1 MASMTAVGRWIVGC
15 NLEIGKV
22 AQNSEDCRRLQA
34 AVENRTEKPV
44 VSEG

>member
-1 MASMTAVGRWIVGC
+1 MASMTVVGLWIVGC

-22 AQNSEDCRRLQA
+22 AQNSDCRRLRA
-34 AVENRTEKPV
+34 AVENRTEKPA

>member
-1 MASMTAVGRWIVGC
+1 MASMTVVGLWIVGG

-34 AVENRTEKPV
+34 VVESRTEKPAA
-44 VSEG
+44 SAG